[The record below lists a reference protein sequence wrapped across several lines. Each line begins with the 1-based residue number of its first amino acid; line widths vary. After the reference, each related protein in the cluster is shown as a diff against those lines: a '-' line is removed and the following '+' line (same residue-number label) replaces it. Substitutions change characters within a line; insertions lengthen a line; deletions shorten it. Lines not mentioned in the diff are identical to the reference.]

1 MSTPENSFAMV
12 QRQTFM
18 QRAWRRLGW
27 RYHMVDLPE
36 TPEVDRMPGWAMTRV
51 RLQFSVA
58 DRMRLLFT
66 GRVRLDIR
74 QKMSADVAEIV
85 SAASIEILPP
95 GREFH
100 D

>member
-74 QKMSADVAEIV
+74 QKMSADVADIV
-85 SAASIEILPP
+85 SATSIEILPP
-95 GREFH
+95 GREFN

>member
-1 MSTPENSFAMV
+1 MTAPVNSFAMAS
-12 QRQTFM
+12 RPTFM

-27 RYHMVDLPE
+27 RYHLVDLPE
-36 TPEVDRMPGWAMTRV
+36 TPEVERMPGWAMTRV
-51 RLQFSVA
+51 RLEFSFG
-58 DRMRLLFT
+58 DRIRLLLT

-74 QKMSADVAEIV
+74 QKLSADVADIV

-95 GREFH
+95 GRDFH

>member
-74 QKMSADVAEIV
+74 QKMSADVADIV
-85 SAASIEILPP
+85 SATSIEILPP
-95 GREFH
+95 GRAFH

>member
-1 MSTPENSFAMV
+1 MSAPENAFAAIS
-12 QRQTFM
+12 RPTFM

-36 TPEVDRMPGWAMTRV
+36 TPEVERMPGWAMTRV
-51 RLQFSVA
+51 RLQFPPI
-58 DRMRLLFT
+58 DRLRLLLT

-74 QKMSADVAEIV
+74 QKMSADVADIV
-85 SAASIEILPP
+85 SATSIEILPP
-95 GREFH
+95 GREFN